1 MGLGMVKRSRAERT
15 ASAGARVAGRGVGTG
30 IGAALSSPFGIAGLG
45 IAAIVFLI
53 IFFRKDIGGLFAG
66 FKLPELPSL
75 PDINFPDISFP
86 DINFPDFSF
95 PDFSFPDFSFPEIK
109 LPDFAGLFQEQQD
122 AFSNAIKQLSGGFPT
137 IEPSRPIP
145 DVEDTG
151 LLPDP
156 TVCACGS
163 TIKQDTK
170 GNVNQVCNVCE
181 AAPSNTFTQGS
192 KEPFRDAEI
201 FAKDFPEK
209 FVSLTPV
216 QEFLIENKGF
226 DVSSFLPDKP
236 LQQFEGGGVGFIG
249 GSIFETMFDSATASL
264 SDIIDKFNV
273 TASQA
278 ADIKAQA
285 IGFEDIGGFIP
296 EGFFGEPDIIG
307 TTAFNP
313 PAVSDPQFAGLTPE
327 QIALQLTGG
336 NISNF

>member
-1 MGLGMVKRSRAERT
+1 MVKRSRAERT

-45 IAAIVFLI
+45 IAAIVILI
-53 IFFRKDIGGLFAG
+53 IFFRKDIGGFLGGLKF
-66 FKLPELPSL
+66 PELPSL
-75 PDINFPDISFP
+75 PDINFPDIKFP

-109 LPDFAGLFQEQQD
+109 FPELPDFAGLFEQQQMN
-122 AFSNAIKQLSGGFPT
+122 FQNALKQLGGGFPT
-137 IEPSRPIP
+137 IDPSRPIP
-145 DVEDTG
+145 DVENTG

-170 GNVNQVCNVCE
+170 GNVNQVCNICE
-181 AAPSNTFTQGS
+181 GGGLPKGTAPFNDAA
-192 KEPFRDAEI
+192 I
-201 FAKDFPEK
+201 FAQDFPEE
-209 FVSLTPV
+209 FIPTGQEAPV
-216 QEFLIENKGF
+216 FLKPKPKP
-226 DVSSFLPDKP
+226 VSSFLIDQP
-236 LQQFEGGGVGFIG
+236 LQQFTGGGVGFIG
-249 GSIFETMFDSATASL
+249 GSIFETPFDSATASL

-273 TASQA
+273 SASKA

-285 IGFEDIGGFIP
+285 IGFDDTSGFIP

-327 QIALQLTGG
+327 EIALQLTGG